1 MRLGHV
7 HLKVSDLAA
16 AERFYC
22 EILGL
27 QVHERIGETFLFLTF
42 GEAHHDF
49 ALQEIHG
56 ATRSPSRQR
65 SGEVPELYH
74 TAFEVSSSDELLGVL
89 DKLKERGFSYALV
102 DHGISWAAY
111 TEDPS
116 GNGVEIYLDRRNAPG
131 GVMRWGGR
139 SKTLSERQIR
149 EAANA

>member
-22 EILGL
+22 DIIGL
-27 QVHERIGETFLFLTF
+27 RVQERIGDTFLFLSF

-49 ALQEIHG
+49 ALQAIHG
-56 ATRSPSRQR
+56 TPRSPSTQR
-65 SGEVPELYH
+65 SSEAPGLYH
-74 TAFEVSSSDELLGVL
+74 SAFEVDSVEALLVALDEL
-89 DKLKERGFSYALV
+89 KARGFSYALV

-116 GNGVEIYLDRRNAPG
+116 GNGVEIYLDRRDAPG
-131 GVMRWGGR
+131 GVARWGGR
-139 SKTLSERQIR
+139 SNALSERQIR
-149 EAANA
+149 ESR